1 MGFRFGTCVAMCLLA
16 LKAAAMP
23 TAADF
28 EKARPVVEAVAEGQP
43 AEKVQA
49 LSAEA
54 ETEAG
59 KYLLLEKAAAA
70 SAPSGGAASDHL
82 YLVVDLA
89 SGPKARKY
97 RVTYLKSA
105 PPKGW
110 TKEHKTKKLVL
121 RRIEPGT
128 FIMGEDQKDESH
140 RVMLT
145 QPFYIGVFETTQRQW
160 ELVMGD
166 NPSEAKGE
174 MRPVEKV
181 SWNKIRGDSKVH
193 DWPAKK
199 TVAVDSFVGRLRART
214 GLGFDLPTEAQW
226 EYACRA
232 GTTSKYNNGGDAED
246 DLRKVGRFRMNQS
259 GRVGN
264 ESDADLA
271 KHRPD
276 RAGGFDVRH
285 TVVGS
290 YQPNAW
296 GLYDL
301 HGNIWEW
308 CRDWRGNPPT
318 YGTDPVGAASASYRV
333 LRGGGWNYGASYCAS
348 SYRGFDYP
356 SSGHNDCGFR
366 LSCPAGSSAK

>member
-1 MGFRFGTCVAMCLLA
+1 
-16 LKAAAMP
+16 
-23 TAADF
+23 
-28 EKARPVVEAVAEGQP
+28 
-43 AEKVQA
+43 
-49 LSAEA
+49 
-54 ETEAG
+54 
-59 KYLLLEKAAAA
+59 
-70 SAPSGGAASDHL
+70 
-82 YLVVDLA
+82 
-89 SGPKARKY
+89 
-97 RVTYLKSA
+97 
-105 PPKGW
+105 
-110 TKEHKTKKLVL
+110 
-121 RRIEPGT
+121 
-128 FIMGEDQKDESH
+128 MGEDQKDESH

-193 DWPAKK
+193 DWP
-199 TVAVDSFVGRLRART
+199 
-214 GLGFDLPTEAQW
+214 
-226 EYACRA
+226 
-232 GTTSKYNNGGDAED
+232 
-246 DLRKVGRFRMNQS
+246 
-259 GRVGN
+259 
-264 ESDADLA
+264 A

-356 SSGHNDCGFR
+356 SSGHSDCGFR